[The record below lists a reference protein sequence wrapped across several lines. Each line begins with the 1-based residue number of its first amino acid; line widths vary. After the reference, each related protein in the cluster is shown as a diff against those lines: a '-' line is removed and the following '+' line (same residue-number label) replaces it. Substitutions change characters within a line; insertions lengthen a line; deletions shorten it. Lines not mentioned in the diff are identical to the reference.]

1 MHYVL
6 EALLHP
12 AMRALCASTVQKNTC
27 LSFQSNLVLPYAIV
41 TDTHEESSQDIMPLL
56 QVFFWL
62 TEATANS
69 KENRWNCIRE
79 KLQHKVCQSQ
89 DHMQQSQQ
97 QQQQQQQ
104 EQGRTP
110 VPGLG
115 LQAGLAQQ
123 PAGAGPSMPTPTHLG
138 LQAAKL
144 TDIEKTRSAVY
155 VDSAAGI
162 SVFGATATQ
171 LNIPG

>member
-1 MHYVL
+1 MKKVL
-6 EALLHP
+6 KT
-12 AMRALCASTVQKNTC
+12 LCHC
-27 LSFQSNLVLPYAIV
+27 C
-41 TDTHEESSQDIMPLL
+41 DTL
-56 QVFFWL
+56 QVFLWL
-62 TEATANS
+62 TEATADS
-69 KENRWNCIRE
+69 KESRWNCIRE

-89 DHMQQSQQ
+89 DQMQQSQQ

-104 EQGRTP
+104 QQEQEQGGTP

-123 PAGAGPSMPTPTHLG
+123 PAAAGPSMPTPAHLG

-144 TDIEKTRSAVY
+144 TDTEKTRSAVY
-155 VDSAAGI
+155 ADSAAGV